1 MKFDDESNSYKNN
14 EKASINDSEEE
25 IEILLSIRAKKS
37 FTTVDNERDYIKF
50 FFFRNWKKLSK
61 RRMPYDMMNLLRFQ
75 NFNCYCE
82 VLKEIN
88 AMHWLNI
95 SDIYTTSEKC

>member
-37 FTTVDNERDYIKF
+37 FTIVDNERDYIKF
-50 FFFRNWKKLSK
+50 FFFRN
-61 RRMPYDMMNLLRFQ
+61 
-75 NFNCYCE
+75 
-82 VLKEIN
+82 
-88 AMHWLNI
+88 
-95 SDIYTTSEKC
+95 